1 MLELSHGAEWLN
13 QWLLSWCAPWVAV
26 TIECVLIG
34 VLLLLA
40 YSVLALFYIYFER
53 KVCAAFQCRR
63 GPNRVGPWGV
73 LQSVADMFK
82 ILIKELISLNHID
95 KFLFALA

>member
-53 KVCAAFQCRR
+53 KVCAAFQC
-63 GPNRVGPWGV
+63 
-73 LQSVADMFK
+73 LS
-82 ILIKELISLNHID
+82 LIHI
-95 KFLFALA
+95 